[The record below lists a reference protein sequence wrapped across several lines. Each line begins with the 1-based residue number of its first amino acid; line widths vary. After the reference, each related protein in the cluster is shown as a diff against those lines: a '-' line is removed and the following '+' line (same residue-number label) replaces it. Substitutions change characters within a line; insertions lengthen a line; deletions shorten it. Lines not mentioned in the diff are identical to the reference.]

1 MGDDDEAADTAVPRA
16 ARLRAAA
23 LIVGGAVLLAV
34 SLAFLVPSLVGAVS
48 RADDVDALPTSEPDF
63 NSLMDESV
71 GYALVLLEEVQQES
85 DPELAEDLE
94 QIAALIKDQAEQIDE
109 LTASRAAPVPS
120 DADGITIA
128 VAIAGAITGAVAAAA
143 GVVSAVGAVR
153 RRRPDSVHVL
163 GT

>member
-16 ARLRAAA
+16 ARLRTAA

-48 RADDVDALPTSEPDF
+48 RADDVDALPTSEPGDNAF
-63 NSLMDESV
+63 MESSV
-71 GYALVLLEEVQQES
+71 EQALALLDDYRRGS
-85 DPELAEDLE
+85 DPDVAEDLA
-94 QIAALIKDQAEQIDE
+94 QIAAVIKDQAEQIDE
-109 LTASRAAPVPS
+109 LNAARAAPAPS